1 MKIERSWPKQRER
14 NKKMIGLSTVKGFE
28 CLYDAHV
35 FQAGDVKRLHG
46 FRDPDAGVLGAGNKG
61 GRMASL
67 DSIPATKI
75 LLHQLLS

>member
-1 MKIERSWPKQRER
+1 MRER
-14 NKKMIGLSTVKGFE
+14 RLGYPLSKRFE
-28 CLYDAHV
+28 CLYDVHV
-35 FQAGDVKRLHG
+35 FRAGDVKRLHG
-46 FRDPDAGVLGAGNKG
+46 FRGPDAGVLGAGNKG